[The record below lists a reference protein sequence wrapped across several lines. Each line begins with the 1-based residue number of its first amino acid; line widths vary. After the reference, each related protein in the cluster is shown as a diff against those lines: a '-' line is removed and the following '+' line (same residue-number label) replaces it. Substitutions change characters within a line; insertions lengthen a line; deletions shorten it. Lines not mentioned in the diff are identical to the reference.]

1 MQGRI
6 NYCTTFGWEYTRE
19 MIALPDNE
27 KYRQALSLI
36 DEAELVELTRA
47 LVRIPSVYRHGVDGA
62 NEGKVA
68 AAVADKLRAIGME
81 VAVEEVEPGRPNIV
95 GVYDFGRPGPCLLFE
110 GHTDVVKEGDL
121 SDWEHDPF
129 GAAVVGR
136 RIYGRG
142 TADMK
147 GGLAAAIIAANGLI
161 QSGLPLKGKLMIAAL
176 IDEEEMMVG
185 AKHFALSPRAKEID
199 AAVICEPED
208 NQICAVQKGGMLA
221 EIHFSGKMAHG
232 CMPYAGINPIWTM
245 AETITALRQ
254 LEKSYIERWGENPYV
269 GFPSITPTIIQ
280 SPGKT
285 EPHINMIPAEG
296 MIALDIRT
304 IPGQCHDEIERDMQ
318 EIVAG
323 LTRDDAAG
331 KAVLRVL
338 EKRPC
343 TDTALDE
350 PVIRSL
356 EAAIRAV
363 TGREPQ
369 YNGVPGLTDGTFL
382 ANLAGIPV
390 VTIGP
395 GGRTIPHQANEYV
408 EIDQLTEAARIYA
421 VAAVEFLGLAGE

>member
-1 MQGRI
+1 V
-6 NYCTTFGWEYTRE
+6 N
-19 MIALPDNE
+19 D
-27 KYRQALSLI
+27 KYGAVLSRI
-36 DEAELVELTRA
+36 DEAELVDLTRA

-62 NEGKVA
+62 NEGRVA
-68 AAVADKLRAIGME
+68 AAVAEMLRAIGMD
-81 VAVEEVEPGRPNIV
+81 VTAEEVEPGRPNII

-110 GHTDVVKEGDL
+110 GHTDVVKEGDR

-129 GAAVVGR
+129 GAAVVDG

-142 TADMK
+142 AADMK
-147 GGLAAAIIAANGLI
+147 GGLAAAISAAKALIA
-161 QSGLPLKGKLMIAAL
+161 SGLPLRGKLMIAAL

-185 AKHFALSPRAKEID
+185 AKHFALSPRAKEVD
-199 AAVICEPED
+199 AAIICEPED

-221 EIHFSGKMAHG
+221 ELHFSGKMAHG
-232 CMPYAGINPIWTM
+232 CMPYAGVNPIWTM
-245 AETITALRQ
+245 AEAIVSLRQ
-254 LEKSYIERWGENPYV
+254 LEKSYIERWGENRYV

-280 SPGKT
+280 SPGRT

-304 IPGQCHDEIERDMQ
+304 IPGQEQDAIERDLQ
-318 EIVAG
+318 AIVNELSQSG
-323 LTRDDAAG
+323 DGT
-331 KAVLRVL
+331 KAELLVL

-343 TDTALDE
+343 TDTARDE
-350 PVIRSL
+350 PVIRGL
-356 EAAIRAV
+356 ETAIRAV

-408 EIDQLTEAARIYA
+408 EINQLTEAAHLYA
-421 VAAVEFLGLAGE
+421 VAAVEFLGFADA